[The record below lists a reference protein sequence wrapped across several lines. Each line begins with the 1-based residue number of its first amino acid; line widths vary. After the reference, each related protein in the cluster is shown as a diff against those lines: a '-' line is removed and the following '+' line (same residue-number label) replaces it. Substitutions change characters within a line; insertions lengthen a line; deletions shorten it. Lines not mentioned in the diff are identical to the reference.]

1 MRDGHRRERGQVA
14 SRVVAWL
21 AAIALLL
28 ALIALLSGALGLRL
42 RGPSPDTDHD
52 LVGAWRATIDFQSG
66 AFAAIDDLEF
76 MYTFNAGGTMTES
89 SNYDGAP
96 PVPPAYGIWRRTG
109 PRTFEAKYQYYATK
123 APAGLDDITKGGGW
137 MPAGHG
143 VFTET
148 IMLSDDGLSF
158 QSAMFYEAFDRDGA
172 RGETAH
178 AEVRG
183 VRLTF

>member
-1 MRDGHRRERGQVA
+1 MRGVLHRERGQVA

-21 AAIALLL
+21 AIIALLL

-42 RGPSPDTDHD
+42 RGPGSGPDQDI
-52 LVGAWRATIDFQSG
+52 VGAWRATIDFQSG
-66 AFAAIDDLEF
+66 AFAAVDDLEF

-109 PRTFEAKYQYYATK
+109 ANTFEAKYQYYATK

-148 IMLSDDGLSF
+148 ITLADDGLSF
-158 QSAMFYEAFDRDGA
+158 ESAMFYEAFDRNGA
-172 RGETAH
+172 RGETAYAH
-178 AEVRG
+178 VRG
-183 VRLTF
+183 TRLTF

>member
-1 MRDGHRRERGQVA
+1 MRYELRRQRGQVA
-14 SRVVAWL
+14 PRVAAWL
-21 AAIALLL
+21 AVIALLL
-28 ALIALLSGALGLRL
+28 ALIALLSGAFGLRL
-42 RGPSPDTDHD
+42 RGPDSDHD
-52 LVGAWRATIDFQSG
+52 LIGAWRATIDFQSG

-109 PRTFEAKYQYYATK
+109 PNTFEAKYQYYATK
-123 APAGLDDITKGGGW
+123 APAGFNDISKGGGW

-148 IMLSDDGLSF
+148 ITLSKDDRTF
-158 QSAMFYEAFDRDGA
+158 ESAMRYEGFDQKGA
-172 RGETAH
+172 RVDGSDAH
-178 AEVRG
+178 GKG